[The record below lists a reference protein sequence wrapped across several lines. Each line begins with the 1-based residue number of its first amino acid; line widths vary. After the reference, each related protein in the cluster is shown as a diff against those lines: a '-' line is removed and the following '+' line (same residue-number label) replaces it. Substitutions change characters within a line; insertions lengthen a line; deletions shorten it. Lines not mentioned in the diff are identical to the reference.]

1 MNLTKIE
8 LSKFSGQAL
17 KWQMF
22 WDQLESAIHSK
33 ESLSDIDK
41 FTYLKGL
48 LTGSESDCI
57 SGLSLTVPNYK
68 EAVNI
73 LKERYAN
80 PKIIIWVHLES
91 LVKLPAVRDVN
102 NVTSLQKIY
111 GRVES
116 SIRNLKSVGNNADSC
131 GSLLTPLLTEKL
143 PPKLRMIIARRFS
156 GEIWNLEKLMN
167 HFKQQLHARER
178 CWSVTVKTVEKQIL
192 DESATSSFAV
202 GHSKV
207 SCVYCLVQHPSSK
220 CTKIISVETRRGL
233 LTKFTR
239 CFVCFKKGHV
249 SKNCDSKY
257 KSTNAN
263 AISAPASI
271 IL

>member
-102 NVTSLQKIY
+102 NVTSLRKIY

-116 SIRNLKSVGNNADSC
+116 SIRNLKSVGNNAGSC
-131 GSLLTPLLTEKL
+131 GSLLTLLLTEKL
-143 PPKLRMIIARRFS
+143 PPKLRMTIARFS
-156 GEIWNLEKLMN
+156 GEI
-167 HFKQQLHARER
+167 
-178 CWSVTVKTVEKQIL
+178 
-192 DESATSSFAV
+192 
-202 GHSKV
+202 
-207 SCVYCLVQHPSSK
+207 
-220 CTKIISVETRRGL
+220 
-233 LTKFTR
+233 
-239 CFVCFKKGHV
+239 
-249 SKNCDSKY
+249 
-257 KSTNAN
+257 
-263 AISAPASI
+263 
-271 IL
+271 